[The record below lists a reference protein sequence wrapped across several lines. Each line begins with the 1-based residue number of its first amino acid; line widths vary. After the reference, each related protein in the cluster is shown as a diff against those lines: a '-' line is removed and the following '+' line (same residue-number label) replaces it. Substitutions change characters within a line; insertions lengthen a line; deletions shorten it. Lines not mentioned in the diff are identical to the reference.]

1 MIPDHLEL
9 LDWMVERELRESGGV
24 SGAALLSEAGELA
37 RGEEEAWEGIARRV
51 ELLDGMRCLGFR
63 RAPGEPPPG
72 PTDVI
77 SLTDLQAIEEI
88 RVTYEGHNLHRL
100 RVAERSLPSNVTII
114 DNTTIGRAGTAGQN
128 RIADVRVLIALARR
142 RLQDIDAPEE
152 VRVEA
157 TTLLERLQD
166 VAEDADTPAA
176 ALVANALQG
185 AMSSGRGP
193 GA

>member
-24 SGAALLSEAGELA
+24 SGAALLSEAGELE
-37 RGEEEAWEGIARRV
+37 RGEEEPWEGIARRV
-51 ELLDGMRCLGFR
+51 ELLDGMRCLSFR
-63 RAPGEPPPG
+63 RAPGEPPSG

-88 RVTYEGHNLHRL
+88 RVTYEGHTLHRL
-100 RVAERSLPSNVTII
+100 RVAERSLPSNLTII
-114 DNTTIGRAGTAGQN
+114 DNTTIGQARTARQN

-157 TTLLERLQD
+157 ATLLERLQD
-166 VAEDADTPAA
+166 VAKDADTPAA

-193 GA
+193 SA